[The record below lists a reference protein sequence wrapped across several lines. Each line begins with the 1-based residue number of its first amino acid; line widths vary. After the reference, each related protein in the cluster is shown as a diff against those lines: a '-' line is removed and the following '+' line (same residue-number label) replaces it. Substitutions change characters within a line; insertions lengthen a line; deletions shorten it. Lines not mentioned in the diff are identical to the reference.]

1 MISLDGKPSRW
12 LSFSLLRDE
21 EVLPFTVGSMRPSIP
36 FATSDICDWSGIDEL
51 RSACLGLTLLDIETI
66 SSLGENLLTPR
77 EEEKATRLGSRRRKD
92 FTAARIALKRLAR
105 RLGLV
110 IEEKPDREIETLGP
124 DNVRPCLDQTGVYC
138 SVSHSGR
145 LVVAVAHRHPI
156 GVDLELVSEKATR
169 VWSRFLSPV
178 ESDIAMQSGL
188 SQERAAARAWT
199 SKEAAA
205 KAFGLHLFQ
214 AIHEVN
220 VVRLREVEGVIRYQT
235 KDYPV
240 RHAEGNGYVVSLVT
254 CDDIG

>member
-1 MISLDGKPSRW
+1 
-12 LSFSLLRDE
+12 
-21 EVLPFTVGSMRPSIP
+21 MRPSIP
-36 FATSDICDWSGIDEL
+36 FATSDISDWSGIDGL
-51 RSACLGLTLLDIETI
+51 QSACLGLILLDIETI

-77 EEEKATRLGSRRRKD
+77 EEEKAMRLGSRRRKD

-105 RLGLV
+105 RLGL
-110 IEEKPDREIETLGP
+110 EDRPDREMETLGT
-124 DNVRPCLDQTGVYC
+124 DNVRPCIDQTGVYC

-156 GVDLELVSEKATR
+156 GVDLELVSEKTTR
-169 VWSRFLSPV
+169 IWSRFLSPI
-178 ESDIAMQSGL
+178 ESEIVMQSGL
-188 SQERAAARAWT
+188 SPERAAGRAWT

-220 VVRLREVEGVIRYQT
+220 VVRLGEVEGVIRYQK

-240 RHAEGNGYVVSLVT
+240 KHAEGNGYVMSLVT
-254 CDDIG
+254 CDDI